1 MHCTLWTVHRVD
13 EWPVITS
20 RVIPSSPS
28 LGALDG
34 KKKRKTKRKLPPC
47 SSLLRTLL
55 LTPLRHVHMYQHH
68 RPPPF
73 TTPNKKYLSSLVMC
87 RLISCSVLP
96 SQHQKRRVTHILVS
110 HFHFS
115 PQKERERRD
124 GERGHTTPHHLLVH
138 SAHAAQLSSSAKTR
152 PRQKS

>member
-13 EWPVITS
+13 AWPVITS
-20 RVIPSSPS
+20 ARHPVRPVVRSVGWEEEKKDEKKTPS
-28 LGALDG
+28 L
-34 KKKRKTKRKLPPC
+34 
-47 SSLLRTLL
+47 LL
-55 LTPLRHVHMYQHH
+55 LTPY
-68 RPPPF
+68 F
-73 TTPNKKYLSSLVMC
+73 TLDSVAVCTDVSTSSPAPLHNTKQKYLSSLVMC

-96 SQHQKRRVTHILVS
+96 SQHQKRRVTHILIS

-138 SAHAAQLSSSAKTR
+138 SAQAAQLSSSAKTR